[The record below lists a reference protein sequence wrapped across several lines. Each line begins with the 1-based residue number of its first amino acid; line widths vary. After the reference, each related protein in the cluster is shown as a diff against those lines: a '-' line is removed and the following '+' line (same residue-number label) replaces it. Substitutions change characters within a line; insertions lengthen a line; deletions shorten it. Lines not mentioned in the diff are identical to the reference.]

1 MKQAT
6 IALNPKTFQLLST
19 QLMARTVAATARI
32 NKGAPTSSSP
42 SSDMRTSL
50 LELAKQ
56 LFSER
61 GYVAASL
68 RDLAEMAGVT
78 AAAVYYHFAKK
89 EDLLRQI
96 VFDGLEQITR
106 EVMNALAGAG
116 SPEARLEAVIRAH
129 LRYNVECPRDSKII
143 IEEARYLNEVDYAA
157 AREKQL
163 GVLNAYRACI
173 QQLQEFKRMPG
184 VDSSLAAFGITS
196 VILGWYR
203 WYRPSGPLSKEA
215 AFEYMVSFAK
225 AGALHALDPASSAA
239 CRLSRPS

>member
-1 MKQAT
+1 
-6 IALNPKTFQLLST
+6 
-19 QLMARTVAATARI
+19 MARTVAATARI
-32 NKGAPTSSSP
+32 NKAAPTSSGTP
-42 SSDMRTSL
+42 GDLRASL
-50 LELAKQ
+50 LELAKR

-68 RDLAEMAGVT
+68 RDLAEVAGVT

-89 EDLLRQI
+89 EELLRQI

-106 EVMNALAGAG
+106 EVMSALAGAG

-129 LRYNVECPRDSKII
+129 LRYNVECPREAKII
-143 IEEARYLNEVDYAA
+143 IEESRYLNEVDYAA

-173 QQLQEFKRMPG
+173 RQLQESRRMPG
-184 VDSSLAAFGITS
+184 VDPSLAAFGITS

-203 WYRPSGPLSKEA
+203 WYRPDGPLSKEE
-215 AFEYMVSFAK
+215 AFEYMVSYAMV
-225 AGALHALDPASSAA
+225 GALHASASQLPAA
-239 CRLSRPS
+239 